1 MEELQ
6 TTENQIKN
14 LIEFSPQSTN
24 LVDQLT
30 HSLAIPRDTLP
41 DSEQITH
48 ALQELPRELNLI
60 PMEYRN
66 IFIAKA
72 VLAVSVGLFDGAIVY
87 VWNCVIKE
95 LREKVKSFGVPMIQ
109 AVLNK
114 KHDSD
119 FLNNITDSS
128 LIELAYQLNIIT
140 DQGHLFL
147 NQCREIRN
155 QASVAH
161 PSDMKLNDRELITF
175 INRCCEYG
183 LSNARTISGVELP
196 TVINVIE
203 NESVTEEN
211 MQHLASQIHD
221 TFELQKDFYIQLL
234 YSKFIDPSEQS
245 QIRNNS
251 LKLAKF
257 LINDFSDSIKSNLL
271 TRHNEI
277 MVKGDSEKKS
287 AANSRKFFLELGMVN
302 IFNDSEKIA
311 LFNKAINNLK
321 DAHNGFNNFYT
332 EPAFAENL
340 ESVSRQITPAPEVVI
355 EPFVEVLWD
364 CYLGNAW
371 GYSEMAVSE
380 YEKMLKNL
388 TPKGIEVLL
397 QKLNSVAT
405 KKAST
410 IKWKSDHIRKIIEYY
425 TQSTMTNPTQQATLA
440 KIKKDLSLN

>member
-1 MEELQ
+1 MGELK
-6 TTENQIKN
+6 TTDNQIEN
-14 LIEFSPQSTN
+14 LVAVSPQSTD

-30 HSLAIPRDTLP
+30 QGLSVPRDILP

-60 PMEYRN
+60 PMQYRN

-114 KHDSD
+114 KHDPD
-119 FLNNITDSS
+119 FLKNITDAS

-140 DQGHLFL
+140 EQGHLFL
-147 NQCREIRN
+147 NQCREVRN

-161 PSDMKLNDRELITF
+161 PSDMRLNDRELITF

-183 LSNARTISGVELP
+183 LSNARAISGVELT
-196 TVINVIE
+196 TVTKVIE
-203 NESVTEEN
+203 NESATDDN
-211 MQHLASQIHD
+211 LQHLAAQIHD

-234 YSKFIDPSEQS
+234 YSKFVDPSEQS

-251 LKLAKF
+251 LKLSKL

-277 MVKGDSEKKS
+277 MVKGDSDKKS
-287 AANSRKFFLELGMVN
+287 AANSRKFFTELGMIN
-302 IFNDSEKIA
+302 IFNNSEKIA
-311 LFNKAINNLK
+311 LFNKAIDNLK

-340 ESVSRQITPAPEVVI
+340 ELISRQITPAPEVVI
-355 EPFVEVLWD
+355 EPFVEVLWN
-364 CYLGNAW
+364 CYLGNSW
-371 GYSEMAVSE
+371 GYSTMAVSD
-380 YEKMLKNL
+380 YERMLKNL
-388 TPKGIEVLL
+388 TPKGIEILL
-397 QKLNSVAT
+397 QKLNSDAT
-405 KKAST
+405 RQANT
-410 IKWKSDHIRKIIEYY
+410 IEWKHDHVKEIVEYY
-425 TQSTMTNPTQQATLA
+425 TQSPMLNTTQEVTLA
-440 KIKKDLSLN
+440 KIRKDLNLH